1 MQSSLKKKIKAGRLS
16 IPASAPSL
24 LHAWYCSAAWA
35 LGCIGSCALLRG
47 WADENNAFE
56 FGSQGQGQLAVL
68 LLAVSLATGLFHVRA
83 YKEFQLAYV
92 LWVASEPPD
101 STDSLAEAWLIVVG
115 LLRVGWV
122 VAVLLLGLFVL
133 MKDGPTDAGWR

>member
-92 LWVASEPPD
+92 LWVA
-101 STDSLAEAWLIVVG
+101 EAWLIVVG